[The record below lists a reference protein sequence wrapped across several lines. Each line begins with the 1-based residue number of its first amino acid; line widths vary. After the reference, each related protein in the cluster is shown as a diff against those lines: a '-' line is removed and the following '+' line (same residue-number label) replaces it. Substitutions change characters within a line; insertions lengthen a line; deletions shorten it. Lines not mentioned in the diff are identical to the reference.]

1 MNYMRKLCLL
11 PVLALSISFSLAAYL
26 SRPSIA
32 SAQAEAPSAASAAE
46 AGAPAAE
53 AGPDCAKEPFTYD
66 NGPLGQ
72 RYWCGACN
80 LATSKLQAPINIDSR
95 NARPD
100 GSLPSINFS
109 GYRTTK
115 LVVYENVNNL
125 KVDYKNG
132 ESFIAIGSEKFK
144 LMEFHFHRPGEEAI
158 DNHRPA
164 MVLHL
169 VHANADA
176 SAFVAIAVLIEE
188 GTPTPKTKALVDKLI
203 QHFPPPAGLQEID
216 INAADLLPADSFPE
230 NRSYFRYRGSLTTP
244 ACGENVT
251 FYVLKTPIRFSSEQL
266 EQFERRYPFPNS
278 RNIQNTN
285 GRQVVQTTQ

>member
-1 MNYMRKLCLL
+1 MNGKRKPCLI
-11 PVLALSISFSLAAYL
+11 PALALNICVSLAAHV
-26 SRPSIA
+26 SSPPVA
-32 SAQAEAPSAASAAE
+32 NAQAEAQASASAAAE
-46 AGAPAAE
+46 AGS
-53 AGPDCAKEPFTYD
+53 DCAKEPFTYD

-80 LATSKLQAPINIDSR
+80 LATSKLQAPINIDSK

-100 GSLPSINFS
+100 SSLPSISFS
-109 GYRTTK
+109 GYKTTK
-115 LVVYENVNNL
+115 LVIYENVNNL

-132 ESFIAIGSEKFK
+132 DSSIMIGKEKFK

-176 SAFVAIAVLIEE
+176 SAFVAIAVLVEQ
-188 GTPTPKTKALVDKLI
+188 GAPNPKTTAVVNKLI
-203 QHFPPPAGLQEID
+203 QHFPPPTGLQEVD
-216 INAADLLPADSFPE
+216 INAADLLPEGSFPE
-230 NRSYFRYRGSLTTP
+230 NHSYFRYAGSLTTP

-251 FYVLKTPIRFSSEQL
+251 FYVLKTPVRFSAEQI

-285 GRQVVQTTQ
+285 GRQVVQTTP